1 MEDEALAAKLAEL
14 DAKLDDIFTSA
25 EKTRKYIKW
34 TAIISIGVIV
44 IPLLIFPFVL
54 PAFFNAEGV
63 DTSSLQGL

>member
-1 MEDEALAAKLAEL
+1 MENDELAVKIIEL
-14 DAKLDDIFTSA
+14 NAKLDAIYVSA

-34 TAIISIGVIV
+34 TGIISIGVIV

-54 PAFFNAEGV
+54 PAFFSAEGV